1 MMNGPGHLESNPL
14 GRFQDAFSRALLD
27 PDAPLPSSLA
37 VLTRQPGFAVYR
49 NTVMKGCIDALQA
62 NFPSVARL
70 VGEEWFRAAAAIFVR
85 ANPPAHPSL
94 VHYGAGFAAFLAY
107 FPHAREM
114 PYLAGVASVDRFW
127 TEAHTA
133 RDEAPL
139 AASVVARLNPATLG
153 RTVLRPHASARWEW
167 FPEQPIATLW
177 QRNRMQ
183 DGNSSDEIVW
193 IGEGMLLVRPA
204 GEVTHMALGAAGCA
218 FLDACRAGH
227 PAGDAALA
235 ALEADANADLS
246 RLMSSLLE
254 VGAFGGLRNSPTESS
269 SKSAQ

>member
-1 MMNGPGHLESNPL
+1 MNGSHHTEGNLL
-14 GRFQDAFSRALLD
+14 RQFQDAFAKALLD
-27 PDAPLPSSLA
+27 PDAEPPSSLA

-70 VGEEWFRAAAAIFVR
+70 VGKEWFRAAAAVFVR

-94 VHYGAGFAAFLAY
+94 VDYGAAFAAFLAD
-107 FPHAREM
+107 FPPAAEM

-139 AASVVARLNPATLG
+139 AASGIARLDAATLG
-153 RTVLRPHASARWEW
+153 RAVLRPHASAKWKW
-167 FPEQPIATLW
+167 FPDQPIATLW
-177 QRNRMQ
+177 QRNRAPEAAA
-183 DGNSSDEIVW
+183 SEEFAW
-193 IGEGMLLVRPA
+193 IGEGILLVRPA
-204 GEVTHMALGAAGCA
+204 SDVTHVALGAAGCA
-218 FLDACRAGH
+218 FLDACCAGRS
-227 PAGDAALA
+227 AGDAALA

-246 RLMSSLLE
+246 RLMSRLLE
-254 VGAFGGLRNSPTESS
+254 AGAFGGMQIS
-269 SKSAQ
+269 